1 MVFAVVSRSPSP
13 CLSLPF
19 PQVAEVEADLELVVS
34 NAVAFNRPHDP
45 VHQFALELQAAF
57 RSELPQIKQ
66 TLEDLAQQQQQQAA
80 GGSSGGQVGQVDKK
94 PRVR

>member
-1 MVFAVVSRSPSP
+1 M
-13 CLSLPF
+13 
-19 PQVAEVEADLELVVS
+19 AEVEADLELVVH
-34 NAVAFNRPHDP
+34 NAVTFNRPHDP

-66 TLEDLAQQQQQQAA
+66 TLEDLAQQQQQQQQQA
-80 GGSSGGQVGQVDKK
+80 GGSSSGQVDKK